1 MHRLMADGVAA
12 LRRLDAE
19 ILDADEFLAHVDA
32 VMGQI
37 EIDRAENEAGALSTK
52 LSSHMVRELFQEL
65 SEADQRFKGSYKTD
79 ITTLDRG
86 GCEGGGCSVEIIF
99 AGCSVEVAKE
109 FLGRDLPQIPGGKV
123 CLHYS
128 AATGRI
134 QVSDPELSRSV
145 RALCEEFAQNRLES
159 SLIRVCRSVQLELA
173 EHPEEKDRVLEFM
186 QEEFGAAIIAAAVG
200 Q

>member
-1 MHRLMADGVAA
+1 MHRLMADGAAA
-12 LRRLDAE
+12 LQRLSAE
-19 ILDADEFLAHVDA
+19 IVDADEFLAHVDA

-79 ITTLDRG
+79 ITTLDR
-86 GCEGGGCSVEIIF
+86 IF